1 MIAWRRLVSA
11 SALVFALAP
20 ASPSFAQSGGDEN
33 QSSRLAIFWDAAQ
46 CTGGYRLDAYLAHCE
61 PGPAA
66 VILDFNAKTQFSCVD
81 NEAVDIQ
88 WAIPADAKPGPP
100 LAPSEIKWRPECWKA
115 PLDLDAGPNTVV
127 FAPHHSQTPPPNIY
141 MTMNAMVLYDS
152 TKPAVKICLV
162 PLFPKL
168 AVKPVCADAEIKS

>member
-1 MIAWRRLVSA
+1 MIARRWLVSA
-11 SALVFALAP
+11 SALVFAAP
-20 ASPSFAQSGGDEN
+20 ASPSFAQSGDDAT
-33 QSSRLAIFWDAAQ
+33 QSRLAIFWDAAQ
-46 CTGGYRLDAYLAHCE
+46 CTGGYRLDVYLAHCE
-61 PGPAA
+61 PGPTA
-66 VILDFNAKTQFSCVD
+66 VILDFNTKTQFSCVD
-81 NEAVDIQ
+81 TESVDIQ

-115 PLDLDAGPNTVV
+115 PLDLDAGPNTVI

-141 MTMNAMVLYDS
+141 MTMNAMILYDS

-168 AVKPVCADAEIKS
+168 AVKPACADAEIKP